1 MSKPITN
8 FDVNSLDALQALI
21 WQYEMGADEAIA
33 DEPLDRFRASES
45 LSRQGTMPGA
55 MPPGAPRGTMSATG
69 PLTAPGGRGT
79 YGGAAAGRSSGP
91 AGVGAGAGA
100 AMPPAAIGGFVL
112 SDTPS
117 EARISAQKAAS
128 DAGTLEELHAALRA
142 FEGCALKKSASNT
155 VFGSGNPAAD
165 IVLVGEAPDA
175 DEDRQGAPFTGAA
188 GKLLDAMLRSIGLSR
203 ETVYLT
209 NILPWRP
216 PGNRQPT
223 ADELMVCEPFVRRHI
238 EMIGPRIV
246 VCLGGSAAKTL
257 MEQDKGITRLRGTWH
272 EIAFSDSVQSD
283 VTAMFHPSYLLKTPE
298 QKRVAWQ
305 DLRGIVKK
313 LRS

>member
-45 LSRQGTMPGA
+45 LSRQAT
-55 MPPGAPRGTMSATG
+55 APQ
-69 PLTAPGGRGT
+69 TAPGGRGT
-79 YGGAAAGRSSGP
+79 FGMKGSNAARAGAPGGGGATPGG
-91 AGVGAGAGA
+91 GG

-112 SDTPS
+112 SDAPQ

-128 DAGTLEELHAALRA
+128 DATTLEELQAALLA

-155 VFGSGNPAAD
+155 VFGSGAAD
-165 IVLVGEAPDA
+165 AEIMLVGEAPDA
-175 DEDRQGAPFTGAA
+175 DEDRQGIPFAGAA

-203 ETVYLT
+203 ETAYLT

-238 EMIGPRIV
+238 EIIGPRIV
-246 VCLGGSAAKTL
+246 VCLGGSAAKIL
-257 MEQDKGITRLRGTWH
+257 MEQDKGITRLRGNWH
-272 EIAFSDSVQSD
+272 EMSFSDSLQAD

-298 QKRVAWQ
+298 QKRIAWQ

-313 LRS
+313 WRSASS

>member
-45 LSRQGTMPGA
+45 LSRQGTMPQ
-55 MPPGAPRGTMSATG
+55 
-69 PLTAPGGRGT
+69 TAPGGRGI
-79 YGGAAAGRSSGP
+79 YGMKGANAARAAGGASGVAGM
-91 AGVGAGAGA
+91 GAGA
-100 AMPPAAIGGFVL
+100 AGDMPPAAIGGFVL
-112 SDTPS
+112 SDAPQ
-117 EARISAQKAAS
+117 EARVSAQKAAS
-128 DAGTLEELHAALRA
+128 DAATLDELRAAVLA

-155 VFGSGNPAAD
+155 VFGSGNPAAE
-165 IVLVGEAPDA
+165 ILLVGEAPDA
-175 DEDRQGAPFTGAA
+175 DEDRKGVPFAGAA
-188 GKLLDAMLRSIGLSR
+188 GKLLDAMLRSIGQSR

-223 ADELMVCEPFVRRHI
+223 ADELMVCEPFVRRLI
-238 EMIGPRIV
+238 ELVGPRIV
-246 VCLGGSAAKTL
+246 VCLGGSAAKIL

-272 EIAFSDSVQSD
+272 EMSFSDSLQSD

-298 QKRVAWQ
+298 QKKIAWQ
-305 DLRGIVKK
+305 DLRSIIKK
-313 LRS
+313 MRS